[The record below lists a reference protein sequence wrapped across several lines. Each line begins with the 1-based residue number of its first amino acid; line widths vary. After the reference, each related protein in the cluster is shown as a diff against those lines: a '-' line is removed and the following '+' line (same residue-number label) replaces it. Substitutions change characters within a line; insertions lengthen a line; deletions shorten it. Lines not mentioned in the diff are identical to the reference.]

1 VTFDATPD
9 ANDVHTTSGPNGADP
24 VWVYLDFPLEDD
36 YDPAEDS
43 QSSSQGHHW
52 AKEIKWN
59 VNQDGAVATDTS
71 DITSQLKDK
80 NGYLIG
86 ISTDDA
92 SDDAQFNWMVLSGS
106 APLPYTRITYY
117 NDGSPAQVNGAFKDT
132 YPSPWDGTA
141 PVTYMDMHSFT
152 YGTGFAVA
160 LYTIDDDGG
169 RSNTA
174 TLTVS

>member
-1 VTFDATPD
+1 M
-9 ANDVHTTSGPNGADP
+9 P
-24 VWVYLDFPLEDD
+24 VYVYVDFPLEPD

-43 QSSSQGHHW
+43 QSAKQGHHW
-52 AKEIKWN
+52 IGEFKYN
-59 VNQDGAVATDTS
+59 VNTDGATS
-71 DITSQLKDK
+71 TKTADLSSALKDK
-80 NGYLIG
+80 NAYIVG

-106 APLPYTRITYY
+106 SPLPYSRITYY
-117 NDGSPAQVNGAFKDT
+117 NDGSDPVVNGAFKDT

-141 PVTYMDMHSFT
+141 PCTYRDMHAFK
-152 YGTGFAVA
+152 YGTGFSIA

-174 TLTVS
+174 VLTVL